1 MPIASDRFE
10 AGTAGTNEIEVF
22 LRARPDQAFTLHE
35 IEAALIGAEVNRRL
49 HLDRFIAA
57 LVLLGPQLADGRVAA
72 RVVDGVPH
80 LRWKGDGR

>member
-10 AGTAGTNEIEVF
+10 AGTAGTN
-22 LRARPDQAFTLHE
+22 E

-57 LVLLGPQLADGRVAA
+57 LVLLSPQLADGRVAA

-80 LRWKGDGR
+80 LRWQGDRR